1 MAESET
7 FNPERSIASFV
18 HARIS
23 TIQND
28 YLSSNGKSRGAR
40 RLAALRQAITMP
52 IGSNADAWP
61 IEFEGLPAQLVGRG
75 PEPSPG
81 EFSVHAALALYAFHQ
96 QSKSEPMH
104 VRGREHGLGNAV
116 RQMVLQEC
124 DRYANLEPGE
134 MPRRF
139 RALITAGSMEETLHY
154 ARQLV
159 QQLRGAG
166 IPVDYAYL
174 AAQLYDLQNPYK
186 ADGVRLAWGRGY
198 ALAGSAGGNTPESKL
213 SS

>member
-1 MAESET
+1 MTESET
-7 FNPERSIASFV
+7 FNPERSITSFV

-28 YLSSNGKSRGAR
+28 YLSSSGKSRGAR
-40 RLAALRQAITMP
+40 RLAALRHAMTMP
-52 IGSNADAWP
+52 IGLNADAWP

-75 PEPSPG
+75 SEPSPG
-81 EFSVHAALALYAFHQ
+81 EFSIHAALTLYAFHQ
-96 QSKSEPMH
+96 QGKSEPMH

-116 RQMVLQEC
+116 RQMVLRER

-139 RALITAGSMEETLHY
+139 RALITAESMEETLHY

-198 ALAGSAGGNTPESKL
+198 ASAVNIEVDTPEMK
-213 SS
+213 